1 MLHECQHSESGACER
16 CQRIPQARHNQRM
29 RNLYAEQ
36 RWYNEQRG
44 GHKARSLRK
53 VAKWSQKITW
63 DITARN
69 KEIV

>member
-36 RWYNEQRG
+36 RG